1 MQILVVEDEVNL
13 ANAIVRVCA
22 EQKYQAEAVYDGAD
36 AVDYAKLCQYDVIIL
51 DVMLPKKNGFQ
62 VARELRKAGVATPI
76 LMLTARD
83 DVKDK
88 VMGLD
93 SGADDYLTKPFDTEE
108 LLARLRAMTRRQ
120 GAVQLDELTFGDLTL
135 SLNACTLA
143 CGDKEIRL
151 SKKEFE
157 VLRFL
162 MSRPE
167 SIASK
172 EDLIVKIWGAES
184 DAVNNNVEAYI
195 SFLRKKFYYLNSR
208 VEIVAQRRLGY
219 QLEDKGC

>member
-1 MQILVVEDEVNL
+1 MQILVLEDEVNL